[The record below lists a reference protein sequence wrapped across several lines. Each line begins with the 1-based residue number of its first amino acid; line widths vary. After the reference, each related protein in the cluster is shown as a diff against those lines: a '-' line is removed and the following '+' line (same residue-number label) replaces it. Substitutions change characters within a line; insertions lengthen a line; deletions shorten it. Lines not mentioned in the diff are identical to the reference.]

1 MVRDERGS
9 TLVGELIALAIVGTA
24 LVALLS
30 GLSTS
35 SLGVRVV
42 ERRVSA
48 ENVARSQMEAIKAAP
63 YQPNPTAV
71 PYPEVTVPSGYD
83 LSIGVSYWMTATG
96 TFASTLPETDGG
108 LQRIRVEVRSA
119 GNPDSVAFA
128 LEDYKGDRP

>member
-9 TLVGELIALAIVGTA
+9 TLVGELIALAIAATA

-35 SLGVRVV
+35 GLGVRVV

-63 YQPNPTAV
+63 YQPNPTTV
-71 PYPEVTVPSGYD
+71 PYPTVAVPSGYGLTID
-83 LSIGVSYWMTATG
+83 VSYWMTATG
-96 TFASTLPETDGG
+96 TFTSSLPHADAG
-108 LQRIRVEVRSA
+108 LQRIRVEVRASDE
-119 GNPDSVAFA
+119 PDSIAFA

>member
-1 MVRDERGS
+1 MVTEERGS
-9 TLVGELIALAIVGTA
+9 TLVGELIALAIIGTA

-42 ERRVSA
+42 EHHVSA

-71 PYPEVTVPSGYD
+71 PYPGVSVPSGYD
-83 LSIGVSYWMTATG
+83 LTIDVSYWMTATG
-96 TFASTLPETDGG
+96 SFASALPETDSG
-108 LQRIRVEVRSA
+108 LQHIRVEVRSTSDP
-119 GNPDSVAFA
+119 GSISFA

>member
-9 TLVGELIALAIVGTA
+9 TLVGELIALAIAATA

-35 SLGVRVV
+35 GLGVRVV

-63 YQPNPTAV
+63 YQPNPTTV
-71 PYPEVTVPSGYD
+71 PYPTVAVPSGYGLTID
-83 LSIGVSYWMTATG
+83 VSYWMTATG
-96 TFASTLPETDGG
+96 TFTSSLPLADAG
-108 LQRIRVEVRSA
+108 LQRIRVEVCASDE
-119 GNPDSVAFA
+119 PDSIAFA

>member
-35 SLGVRVV
+35 SLGVRMV

-48 ENVARSQMEAIKAAP
+48 ENVARSQMETIKAAP
-63 YQPNPTAV
+63 YQPAPAAA
-71 PYPEVTVPSGYD
+71 PYPTVSVPSGYD
-83 LSIGVSYWMTATG
+83 VTIDVSYWMTATG
-96 TFASTLPETDGG
+96 TFTSTPPETDSG
-108 LQRIRVEVRSA
+108 LQRIRVEVRST
-119 GNPDSVAFA
+119 GEPDSLAFA

>member
-1 MVRDERGS
+1 MMRDDRGS

-42 ERRVSA
+42 ERHVSA

-71 PYPEVTVPSGYD
+71 PYPSVSAPSGYD
-83 LSIGVSYWMTATG
+83 LTIGVSYWMTATG
-96 TFASTLPETDGG
+96 TFASTPPEIDGG
-108 LQRIRVEVRSA
+108 LQRIRVEVRSTD
-119 GNPDSVAFA
+119 NPGSIAFA
-128 LEDYKGDRP
+128 LEDFKGDRP

>member
-63 YQPNPTAV
+63 YQPNPAAA
-71 PYPEVTVPSGYD
+71 PYPTVSVPSGYD
-83 LSIGVSYWMTATG
+83 LTIGVSYWMTATG
-96 TFASTLPETDGG
+96 TFTSTLPETDSG
-108 LQRIRVEVRSA
+108 LQRIRVEVRPA
-119 GNPDSVAFA
+119 GEPDSIAFA

>member
-42 ERRVSA
+42 EHRVSA
-48 ENVARSQMEAIKAAP
+48 ENVARSQMEEIKKAIEAQKAAG
-63 YQPNPTAV
+63 NMEAV
-71 PYPEVTVPSGYD
+71 AKLEVALQYFTNSG
-83 LSIGVSYWMTATG
+83 
-96 TFASTLPETDGG
+96 F
-108 LQRIRVEVRSA
+108 RSW
-119 GNPDSVAFA
+119 
-128 LEDYKGDRP
+128 LENTTWNNQA